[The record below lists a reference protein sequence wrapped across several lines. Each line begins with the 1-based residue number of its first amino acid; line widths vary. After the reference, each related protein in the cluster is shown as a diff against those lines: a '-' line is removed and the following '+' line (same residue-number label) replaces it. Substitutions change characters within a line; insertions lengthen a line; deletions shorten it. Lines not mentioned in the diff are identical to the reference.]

1 MPGKRYIIY
10 YAPVERI
17 NGKMARTAQ
26 KVSNVAEGKTP
37 SANAFYYGYR
47 RRASHSNSV
56 GLRELP
62 RDLSTNPYTTAETN
76 NKQLFSQSIAAAK
89 AANSTPSIKAKAAAD
104 FRQQKQYVYFFGYL
118 VAECRKNNGTIPQ
131 RWQE

>member
-1 MPGKRYIIY
+1 MPGKRYVVC

-26 KVSNVAEGKTP
+26 KVSNVAEGKQP

-47 RRASHSNSV
+47 RRASHSNSI
-56 GLRELP
+56 GLREIP
-62 RDLSTNPYTTAETN
+62 RDLSTNPYTTAETE
-76 NKQLFSQSIAAAK
+76 NKKLFSQAIAAAK
-89 AANSTPSIKAKAAAD
+89 VVNSNTHIKAKAFSD
-104 FRQQKQYVYFFGYL
+104 FRKQNKYVYFFGYI

-131 RWQE
+131 RWQ

>member
-1 MPGKRYIIY
+1 MPGKRYIVY
-10 YAPVERI
+10 YAPIERI

-47 RRASHSNSV
+47 RRAAHTNSI

-62 RDLSTNPYTTAETN
+62 RDLSTNPYTNQETA

-89 AANSTPSIKAKAAAD
+89 VVNSNPSIKAKAFSE
-104 FRQQKQYVYFFGYL
+104 FRKQNKYVYFFGYI

-131 RWQE
+131 RWQ